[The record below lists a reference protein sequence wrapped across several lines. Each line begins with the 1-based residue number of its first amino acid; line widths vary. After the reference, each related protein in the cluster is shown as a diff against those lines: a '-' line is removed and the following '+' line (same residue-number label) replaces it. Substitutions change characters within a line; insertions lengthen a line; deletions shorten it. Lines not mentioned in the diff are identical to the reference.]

1 MADEGIMAL
10 PQGMGMQDKQPQGQQ
25 PTVTSA
31 DSYDAAQTALGRV
44 NPGEQAALK
53 EALRQ
58 NIGNLQ
64 LTPQQLDALIQVFEY
79 VSQHPGD
86 YKNLLQKML
95 EAGVLDEGDMPPEY
109 DPEFIGAMLAVLNEM
124 QQMQAAGAQEPM
136 DLSPV
141 VQGLQPMGMASG
153 GLADIGQYLA
163 SKGRGGD
170 SMLAHINP
178 EEAAMLKRRGGSGT
192 INPNTGLPE
201 FKEGFL
207 GGVFDAIG
215 GALKGVANVA
225 KDLLQS
231 PVGRILG
238 TVALATVLGPA
249 GVGLSMGVAGGLA
262 GAGTSLLSG
271 GSVKEALISG
281 AMGYIGG
288 GGTVMGVNPVETV
301 GSYLPGAAGTGIGAA
316 GGALNTGLATGLI
329 GAGIGKLGGMST
341 EDALK
346 MGLVSGVSAGGMK
359 AFGGMSPDDYQT
371 STEIYKRGMNGDTAA
386 LKIYEGGNVAEMKAY
401 LANTPAPVSI
411 IQPNPVTAPAQ
422 SSLFPGVTPATNAEF
437 PGVPPATN
445 AEMASLAQRYPAA
458 MSASGNA
465 VPSPNSADIY
475 SRLAPGELSNS
486 PYQSSLRSIPA
497 APAAEPTGFFD
508 KALTGAGNMY
518 DTYLSPDRAGLPT
531 DVSFFRKYGPLA
543 AAGTA
548 TIAAFGGMDSSPA
561 EIDPI
566 TAGERARYAESRQRA
581 KARRERMA
589 NYGLEGN
596 RPIAP
601 LIYAAD
607 GGIVTARKVRHLYEG
622 GDAAGYGYGEGE
634 GAAQG
639 SGMGGYGSL
648 GEGYGDL
655 GDYVT
660 ASQTSNTTRG
670 TPIFD
675 SVMLNQANSP
685 VVANAYNNAVMTRSQ
700 DQDRNMMGNL
710 YGYQDAQQARDAY
723 DSFVAEQG
731 MRHEGADGRAK
742 GGYIGRFSEGGDAG
756 ERKRLA
762 QERRAGYGLE
772 GNLLDTALERAR
784 TGNVARPFEEYF
796 GGVNNSGDPRGPGTD
811 NTGDGQTF
819 YGGLANLAGEANR
832 AGFTGIGGL
841 LAAGLPVGAEYKGG
855 TLTAADIAALSNYGG
870 QPDGF
875 TGADSYGGGF
885 GPSTSGGMAKGGPAK
900 MTRFPRRDGP
910 INGPGTGTSDDIPAM
925 LSDGEFVF
933 TAKAVRNA
941 GGGSRRKGAARMYK
955 LMKKLEGGAV
965 KGN

>member
-10 PQGMGMQDKQPQGQQ
+10 LQGTGMQGEQPPVQQ
-25 PTVTSA
+25 SVTSA

-86 YKNLLQKML
+86 YVNLLQKML

-124 QQMQAAGAQEPM
+124 QQMQADGAQEPM

-141 VQGLQPMGMASG
+141 VQGLQPMAMASG

-170 SMLAHINP
+170 SILAHITP
-178 EEAAMLKRRGGSGT
+178 KEAAMLKSRGGSGT

-201 FKEGFL
+201 FKEGAL
-207 GGVFDAIG
+207 GGIFDAIG
-215 GALKGVANVA
+215 GAIKGVVNVA
-225 KDLLQS
+225 KDLLSS

-249 GVGLSMGVAGGLA
+249 GMGLSMGVAGGLA

-271 GSVKEALISG
+271 GSVKEALVSG

-288 GGTVMGVNPVETV
+288 GGTVMGVNPVSAI
-301 GSYLPGAAGTGIGAA
+301 GNYLPGAA

-346 MGLVSGVSAGGMK
+346 MGLTSGVSAGAMRGIYGDMTQADYDVRRGLSTRAMRGDQAASDVYMRNNPAEMAEFFK
-359 AFGGMSPDDYQT
+359 NNPGSSSPSASA
-371 STEIYKRGMNGDTAA
+371 STPATGPIGTAA
-386 LKIYEGGNVAEMKAY
+386 ENLSLTSGNAAPGLKMPSMGSSMSYDPAVGGFKTDY
-401 LANTPAPVSI
+401 SLYNTPASEFRMPTS
-411 IQPNPVTAPAQ
+411 PTTGAPGMGDAVGTG
-422 SSLFPGVTPATNAEF
+422 FRATPDFTNADLAR
-437 PGVPPATN
+437 GVGGTGGGTNYSLRPVPTSTATPPA
-445 AEMASLAQRYPAA
+445 
-458 MSASGNA
+458 
-465 VPSPNSADIY
+465 
-475 SRLAPGELSNS
+475 
-486 PYQSSLRSIPA
+486 
-497 APAAEPTGFFD
+497 GFMD
-508 KALTGAGNMY
+508 RMLTGAENVY
-518 DTYLSPDRAGLPT
+518 DKYISPDRPGLPADAGL
-531 DVSFFRKYGPLA
+531 FRKYGPLA

-566 TAGERARYAESRQRA
+566 TAGERARYEESRLRA

-589 NYGLEGN
+589 QGGYGLEGN
-596 RPIAP
+596 MPNATYKAIAP
-601 LIYAAD
+601 LVYEAD
-607 GGIVTARKVRHLYEG
+607 
-622 GDAAGYGYGEGE
+622 
-634 GAAQG
+634 
-639 SGMGGYGSL
+639 
-648 GEGYGDL
+648 
-655 GDYVT
+655 
-660 ASQTSNTTRG
+660 
-670 TPIFD
+670 
-675 SVMLNQANSP
+675 
-685 VVANAYNNAVMTRSQ
+685 
-700 DQDRNMMGNL
+700 
-710 YGYQDAQQARDAY
+710 
-723 DSFVAEQG
+723 
-731 MRHEGADGRAK
+731 

-756 ERKRLA
+756 ERRRLA
-762 QERRAGYGLE
+762 QARRAGYGLE
-772 GNLLDTALERAR
+772 GNLLDKAIERAR
-784 TGNVARPFEEYF
+784 TGK
-796 GGVNNSGDPRGPGTD
+796 
-811 NTGDGQTF
+811 
-819 YGGLANLAGEANR
+819 
-832 AGFTGIGGL
+832 
-841 LAAGLPVGAEYKGG
+841 LPVGNTNNYVKDSGDATLPSPWDSMTNAEKSAFY
-855 TLTAADIAALSNYGG
+855 AANPTFSAITQFGQKALGILGLKDPVQSVIAQGIPAFGVDPG
-870 QPDGF
+870 DPDSGSARA
-875 TGADSYGGGF
+875 GEGDGGG
-885 GPSTSGGMAKGGPAK
+885 GARAGGEQGATGGGYMAKGGPAK
-900 MTRFPRRDGP
+900 MTHFPRRDGP